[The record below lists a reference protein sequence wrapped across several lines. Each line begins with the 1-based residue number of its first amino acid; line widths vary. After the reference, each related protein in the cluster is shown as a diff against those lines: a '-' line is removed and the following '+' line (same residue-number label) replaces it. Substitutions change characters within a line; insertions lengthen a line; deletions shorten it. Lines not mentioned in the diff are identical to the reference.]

1 LLFTK
6 TIMRFLLFVVLCI
19 ACLVAAPL
27 AAQQNDAVTAVKRDG
42 VCDGFDGL
50 AFAFCVAIC
59 EARECHRQPPY
70 DERCATLRS
79 GFDRVTGGQSAPCE
93 AGAAFELTLERL

>member
-1 LLFTK
+1 
-6 TIMRFLLFVVLCI
+6 MRFFGVFLLCV
-19 ACLVAAPL
+19 ACLGAVPL
-27 AAQQNDAVTAVKRDG
+27 AAEQNDAAIEVKSDG
-42 VCDGFDGL
+42 SCDGFDGL

-59 EARECHRQPPY
+59 EARECQRKSIH

-93 AGAAFELTLERL
+93 TGSSDALTLGL